1 MEQPSGYLCERF
13 LDCIGIWNALTAEC
27 FKLRKYKKKKDII
40 NMTKHAY
47 HQTRQIEQ
55 NYSPLEIKQ

>member
-1 MEQPSGYLCERF
+1 MWAISRLHRNLECLNG
-13 LDCIGIWNALTAEC
+13 GVLTA
-27 FKLRKYKKKKDII
+27 LVQKKKDII